1 MMRLPDAPWGIYV
14 HIPFCQAKC
23 SYCAFVSQVGNE
35 KSQQEYVAAL
45 CREITAAG
53 GDFSALSVDSL
64 FFGGGTPTVLSTDA
78 LALIL
83 QTIRGNFRLSDDAEI
98 SIEANPGTVT
108 AESLAAL
115 RRQGFNRLSLGVQSF
130 DDRVLAAIGRVH
142 RAEEAESAFRLA
154 RQAGFANIGLD
165 LIYGLPQQT
174 LTNWQATLERAIALN
189 PDHLSAYGLKLEDG
203 TPLAAAV
210 AGGSLPLPS
219 EEDEEAMYDVL
230 NEFLPL
236 HGFERYEIA
245 NYAKPG
251 QKCRH
256 NRKYWRSLPF
266 RGFGL
271 AAHSFDGAQRFAN
284 TADLGEYIE
293 RSQAGLGVETVRES
307 LDEAVVIGEYVFT
320 ALRLTEG
327 MRFDEFQQR
336 FGQDFRQLFAEP
348 LARLNKMGL
357 LEKTEQAVFLTPR
370 GMKFGN
376 QVFGEF
382 LP

>member
-1 MMRLPDAPWGIYV
+1 MPQSALGIYV
-14 HIPFCQAKC
+14 HIPFCRAKC
-23 SYCAFVSQVGNE
+23 SYCAFVSQVCDP
-35 KSQQEYVAAL
+35 SVQHSYVAAL

-53 GDFSALSVDSL
+53 GDFSAFSVDSL

-108 AESLAAL
+108 AESLATL

-130 DDRVLAAIGRVH
+130 DDKVLATIGRVH

-210 AGGSLPLPS
+210 ADGSLPLPS

-271 AAHSFDGAQRFAN
+271 AAHSFDGTQRFAN

-336 FGQDFRQLFAEP
+336 FGQNFRQLFAEP
-348 LARLNKMGL
+348 LGRLNKMGL

>member
-1 MMRLPDAPWGIYV
+1 MMDLSPTLGIYV

-23 SYCAFVSQVGNE
+23 SYCGFVSQVGNE
-35 KSQQEYVAAL
+35 KMQQEYVAAL

-53 GDFSALSVDSL
+53 GDFSAFSVDSL

-108 AESLAAL
+108 AESLATL

-130 DDRVLAAIGRVH
+130 DDKVLATIGRVH

-174 LTNWQATLERAIALN
+174 LPNWQATLERALALN

-210 AGGSLPLPS
+210 ADGSLPLPS

-236 HGFERYEIA
+236 QGYQRYEIA
-245 NYAKPG
+245 NYARSG
-251 QKCRH
+251 RQCRH
-256 NRKYWRSLPF
+256 NLKYWRSLPF

-293 RSQAGLGVETVRES
+293 WSQAGLGVETVRES

>member
-1 MMRLPDAPWGIYV
+1 MMDLSPTLGIYV

-23 SYCAFVSQVGNE
+23 SYCGFVSQVGNE
-35 KSQQEYVAAL
+35 KMQQEYVAAL

-53 GDFSALSVDSL
+53 GDFSAFSVDSL

-108 AESLAAL
+108 AESLATL

-130 DDRVLAAIGRVH
+130 DDKVLATIGRVH

-236 HGFERYEIA
+236 QGYQRYEIA
-245 NYAKPG
+245 NYARSG
-251 QKCRH
+251 RQCRH
-256 NRKYWRSLPF
+256 NLKYWRSLPF

-271 AAHSFDGAQRFAN
+271 AAHSFDGTQRFAN

-293 RSQAGLGVETVRES
+293 WSQAGLGVETVRES

>member
-1 MMRLPDAPWGIYV
+1 MMDLSPTLGIYV

-23 SYCAFVSQVGNE
+23 SYCGFVSQVGNE
-35 KSQQEYVAAL
+35 KMQQEYVAAL

-53 GDFSALSVDSL
+53 GDFSAFSVDSL

-108 AESLAAL
+108 AESLATL

-130 DDRVLAAIGRVH
+130 DDKVLAMIGRVH

-203 TPLAAAV
+203 TPLDVAV
-210 AGGSLPLPS
+210 ADGSLPLPS

-236 HGFERYEIA
+236 HGYQRYEIA

-251 QKCRH
+251 RQCRH

-271 AAHSFDGAQRFAN
+271 AAHSFDGTQRFAN

>member
-1 MMRLPDAPWGIYV
+1 M
-14 HIPFCQAKC
+14 
-23 SYCAFVSQVGNE
+23 
-35 KSQQEYVAAL
+35 
-45 CREITAAG
+45 
-53 GDFSALSVDSL
+53 
-64 FFGGGTPTVLSTDA
+64 
-78 LALIL
+78 ALIL
-83 QTIRGNFRLSDDAEI
+83 QTIRGNFKLSDDAEI

-108 AESLAAL
+108 AESLATL

-130 DDRVLAAIGRVH
+130 DDKVLAMIGRVH
-142 RAEEAESAFRLA
+142 RAEEAESAFGLA

-210 AGGSLPLPS
+210 AGGSLTLPS
-219 EEDEEAMYDVL
+219 EEHEEAMYDVL

-236 HGFERYEIA
+236 QGYQRYEIA
-245 NYAKPG
+245 NYARSG
-251 QKCRH
+251 RQCRH
-256 NRKYWRSLPF
+256 NLKYWRSLPF

-293 RSQAGLGVETVRES
+293 WSQAGLGVETVRES

>member
-1 MMRLPDAPWGIYV
+1 MNTLGIYV
-14 HIPFCQAKC
+14 HIPFCRAKC
-23 SYCAFVSQVGNE
+23 SYCAFVSQTCDE
-35 KSQQEYVAAL
+35 ALQHQYVAAL

-53 GDFSALSVDSL
+53 GDFSAFSVDSL

-83 QTIRGNFRLSDDAEI
+83 QTIRGNFKLSDDAEI

-108 AESLAAL
+108 AESLATL

-130 DDRVLAAIGRVH
+130 DDKVLATIGRVH
-142 RAEEAESAFRLA
+142 RAEEAESAFGLA

-174 LTNWQATLERAIALN
+174 PANWQATLERAIALS

-210 AGGSLPLPS
+210 AYGSLTLPS
-219 EEDEEAMYDVL
+219 EEHEEAMYDVL

-236 HGFERYEIA
+236 QGYQRYEIA
-245 NYAKPG
+245 NYARSG
-251 QKCRH
+251 RQCRH
-256 NRKYWRSLPF
+256 NLKYWRSLPF

-293 RSQAGLGVETVRES
+293 WSQAGLGVETVRES